1 MTTVPQLAHTLQTLF
16 TTTAEQLAR
25 QTGFVRRTSKL
36 TGPIF
41 AQTVVFTWKLWPKP
55 RLAWAHPSLR
65 KDWMSASTP
74 PPRDSWSACWPVL

>member
-36 TGPIF
+36 ILDAYESGIF
-41 AQTVVFTWKLWPKP
+41 AN
-55 RLAWAHPSLR
+55 RGRGA
-65 KDWMSASTP
+65 
-74 PPRDSWSACWPVL
+74 